1 MEKKILEE
9 KVTYEDGVRV
19 HQQLIEKR
27 TSKAEDMLEVAQ
39 LHNTLGRL
47 EAQIENLT
55 RKMQMDEAQSTSYLA
70 QINRLESNQEVIR
83 QAIEIHNQY
92 IAGFDKR

>member
-70 QINRLESNQEVIR
+70 QINRLESDQEVIR

>member
-1 MEKKILEE
+1 M
-9 KVTYEDGVRV
+9 TYEDGVRV

-70 QINRLESNQEVIR
+70 QINRLESDQEVIR